1 MLRILAALAAL
12 LAAPALAQDGP
23 RIVDPYA
30 RVSGASATSGAIF
43 LTIEN
48 HGDAEDRL
56 VAASTPAAARAELH
70 THVQDANGVMAM
82 TRIDSVAIPAQSSH
96 VLERGGDHV
105 MLLGLTKP
113 LAQGDTIPL
122 ALTFERGGVITVDVV
137 VDNTRAPGAMPKG
150 HQHGAPSN

>member
-48 HGDAEDRL
+48 PGGSEDRL
-56 VAASTPAAARAELH
+56 IAVSTPAAARAELH
-70 THVQDANGVMAM
+70 THMQDANGVMAM
-82 TRIDSVAIPAQSSH
+82 TRIDSVTIPAKAMH
-96 VLERGGDHV
+96 ALERGGDHV

-113 LAQGDTIPL
+113 LAQGETIPL
-122 ALTFERGGVITVDVV
+122 TLTFAKGGEITVDVP
-137 VDNTRAPGAMPKG
+137 VDNDRAPGAMPKG